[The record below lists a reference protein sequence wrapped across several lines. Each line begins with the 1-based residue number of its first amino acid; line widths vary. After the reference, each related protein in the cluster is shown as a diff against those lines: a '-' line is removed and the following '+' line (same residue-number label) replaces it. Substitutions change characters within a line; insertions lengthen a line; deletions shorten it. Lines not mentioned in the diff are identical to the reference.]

1 MKPFTVIAIAI
12 FCLMSIM
19 HILRLIYGWE
29 VTFSGIQIPI
39 WVSSIAA
46 VVAGVIAYMLWRESF
61 KGRR

>member
-29 VTFSGIQIPI
+29 ISLSGIQIPI
-39 WVSSIAA
+39 WISSIAA
-46 VVAGVIAYMLWRESF
+46 IATGVIAYMLWSESF
-61 KGRR
+61 RQ